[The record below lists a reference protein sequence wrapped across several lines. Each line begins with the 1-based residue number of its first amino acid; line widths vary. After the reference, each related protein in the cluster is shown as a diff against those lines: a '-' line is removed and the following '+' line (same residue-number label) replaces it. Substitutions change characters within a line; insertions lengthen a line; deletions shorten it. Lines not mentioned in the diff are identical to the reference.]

1 MCELLAMSSRE
12 PATVSF
18 SLDEFARHGG
28 YAGSNMDGWGVTFYE
43 GRDVRTVREPL
54 AAWESPA
61 VEFVASQDYRSTC
74 VVAHIRQA
82 TSGIVGLANTQP
94 FTRELGGRIHTFA
107 HNGDLPGLEGLAS
120 PRGCYRCVGDS
131 DSEQAFCLLMGRL
144 APLWLEAGPPS
155 LEERVAVVEAFAA
168 ELRPLGPANF
178 IYADGEY
185 LYFHGHKRSQ
195 MTLEDI
201 RPPGLFY
208 LIRQCDSRKPQDH
221 HHRDASLGG
230 IDISF
235 SSPRQEVI
243 LVASVPLTREDWV
256 PMDEGELI
264 VAGGGR
270 VMHRCVP
277 AGSEQAIATPG
288 EGG

>member
-1 MCELLAMSSRE
+1 MCELLAMSSRK
-12 PATVSF
+12 PATVTF

-43 GRDVRTVREPL
+43 GRDARTVREPL

-107 HNGDLPGLEGLAS
+107 HNGDVPGVEDLVMQ
-120 PRGCYRCVGDS
+120 PGCFRCVGDS
-131 DSEQAFCLLMGRL
+131 DSEQAFCVLMNRL
-144 APLWLEAGPPS
+144 TPLWLAAGTPT
-155 LEERVAVVEAFAA
+155 LEERITVVEAFAA
-168 ELRPLGPANF
+168 ELRALGPANF

-185 LYFHGHKRSQ
+185 IYFHGHKRSQ

-208 LIRQCDSRKPQDH
+208 LCRQCESRTPGDPEP
-221 HHRDASLGG
+221 RGASLGG
-230 IDISF
+230 LDIGF
-235 SSPRQEVI
+235 SASRQEVV
-243 LVASVPLTREDWV
+243 LVASVPLTREDWI
-256 PMDEGELI
+256 PMREGELL
-264 VAGGGR
+264 VAGRGR
-270 VMHRCVP
+270 VEHRPMPRDGMTV
-277 AGSEQAIATPG
+277 AAQG
-288 EGG
+288 EEV